1 MPFDPSAVRSG
12 STFSTNPNYQAAW
25 ICYVNGVEVPIIGFD
40 IQFGVWQIPSFT
52 IHMLPDI
59 LLQRLGNEDRVPVQI
74 FYLDYWYDPERPE
87 FRLLIDGEIVGWRY
101 MSSVGQRTMSFSC
114 LSHIHIFQQL
124 YFFYMTNVDNIAA
137 AQNVITGTS
146 GFTTPGLLYPYS
158 LFHQGLIVPTAA
170 EVRTTTP
177 PPRRRPGQPNQAQ
190 AASGTDSTDAQQSNT
205 EIKAPYELM
214 YNVVKGIVGSAQDG
228 VPNDRRSVPMMNFFG
243 RHVRKTRFQNRF
255 VRLPYLEDP
264 EALADRKGVFPI
276 FNAARNAEA
285 LNAMQ
290 RQAVSQTGDSGPV
303 WNMLEQIYN
312 MVLMEIAMIPNP
324 PAVLVALN
332 SAPTGNAEGGAA
344 QTEDGKIIGHLA
356 EDTPI
361 VAQRTEAQQNEQD
374 DLDEQAESLTNNI
387 RASVEAGASI
397 DPTVLAQAG
406 FTSPPTSLIQVDR
419 TQIRAALERRRGLR
433 AGQYGP
439 PLPPATPPAEG
450 AAASSPIRLAQ
461 YFVKP
466 QFFFGVP
473 PHCNVI
479 FPSMIEGWT
488 YDEPFLAQPTRIYVN
503 DSVMTHML
511 RAPQGST
518 NAEFIAHAL
527 TVGYPEEADAI
538 MSHKAGNHSTG
549 SSDASANPGAL
560 ESGKNLLIWP
570 EEYYKGPVT
579 AKMELPAW
587 FQMLRQFS
595 NANGGGSGT
604 TPPAPTTAGTPATP
618 SAPTAVSAN
627 AGAPAGAAPSPAA
640 APTGVAANPRPPTGI
655 VVQIPPTVSAARRG
669 VLQSRYEETADWVFR
684 WKCTPQTL
692 AIGNNITVRF
702 DDYPTY
708 GDVDRG
714 FQPASGGRP
723 RVDGLRLRSDGTYQ
737 QEPYEALDILL
748 RHLQSVFPGV
758 ITAGGKYAG
767 RHVAKPPQN
776 PSGSIGPHVCGRAID
791 LMTPTINRGAL
802 GNPVPKRGPA
812 TFYSTPNLEQMSPV
826 AEYLI
831 QNSAVF
837 GIQYFCWARSAWWSN
852 RPSGSKFVHYPEGA
866 RGERMDHAD
875 HIHCEINLDAALKR
889 LPFYR
894 RSAGPAAPRV
904 RVFSLQAPP
913 AALEAARAASRA
925 QRQNP
930 AAATTAPTSPA
941 ASALPGTSPTT
952 GPAPTHTAAAPAP
965 APATSVATDA
975 TEGQTADTFQQLF
988 RLYAQA
994 EYLKQRYSVRQAA
1007 VQMKFNPYVVP
1018 GFPSMVFDSMR
1029 TRFHM
1034 VGYVKSVS
1042 HTAEARGN
1050 LATSIDFSFCRTLPE
1065 FINDVR
1071 TDAERFRSRVT
1082 AAPAEIIDE
1091 IRIRIQDDDRAEEFY
1106 RRLFY
1111 GDGPRPGNA
1120 PVAFRWDQAMGYSR
1134 GLDTE
1139 EIQIEGDTYSAV
1151 DAATTAAAEP
1161 ATPTPAEPATPTPA
1175 AGTAVTLPVS
1185 ADEIVALERA
1195 AAEAT
1200 AALERAEQTL
1210 PRGSDGAL
1218 RGINAFIQRE
1228 IDANE
1233 ALRRARARNARAVRE
1248 AQTPQTPQTAAV
1260 ATNTPI
1266 SAADQRTVT
1275 HNLDPNRELSP
1286 RENIYQDAFD
1296 RYDIAM
1302 QLASRPACSLS
1313 QYIRFWHGGMTIN
1326 DLIQKNVVGGPQEI
1340 FAYAEVPVQDVIAI
1354 GASSTG
1360 QPVNIRGN
1368 TTRKSAT
1375 YYDRIFKMRPGPGA
1389 GEDGLEGPTEPQR
1402 GYTES
1407 PVRPSATHAGVP
1419 ADYPQTRADWDSVL
1433 TQYRDKVR
1441 TLLRPST

>member
-124 YFFYMTNVDNIAA
+124 YFFYMTNVDNVVA
-137 AQNVITGTS
+137 AQNVVTASS

-158 LFHQGLIVPTAA
+158 LFHQGLIVRNTEVQAA
-170 EVRTTTP
+170 TP
-177 PPRRRPGQPNQAQ
+177 PPRRRPGQPGQDR
-190 AASGTDSTDAQQSNT
+190 AASATVSTDTPQSNT

-264 EALADRKGVFPI
+264 ETLAERKGVFPI

-290 RQAVSQTGDSGPV
+290 RQAASQTGDSGPV
-303 WNMLEQIYN
+303 WNMLEQLYN

-324 PAVLVALN
+324 PAVIVALN
-332 SAPTGNAEGGAA
+332 SAPTGDAAGGAA
-344 QTEDGKIIGHLA
+344 QTEDGKIVGHLA

-361 VAQRTEAQQNEQD
+361 AAQRTEAQQNEQD
-374 DLDEQAESLTNNI
+374 DLDERARVLTDVVRAAVTGNTSVDPADLAE
-387 RASVEAGASI
+387 
-397 DPTVLAQAG
+397 AG
-406 FTSPPTSLIQVDR
+406 FTTPPTSLIQVDQ
-419 TQIRAALERRRGLR
+419 TQIRANLERRRGLR
-433 AGQYGP
+433 AGAYGP
-439 PLPPATPPAEG
+439 PLPPPTPPAEG
-450 AAASSPIRLAQ
+450 TDVTSPIRLAQ

-488 YDEPFLAQPTRIYVN
+488 YDEPFLAQPTRVYVN
-503 DSVMTHML
+503 DTVMTNML
-511 RAPQGST
+511 RATGPNQ
-518 NAEFIAHAL
+518 EFITHAL

-538 MSHKAGNHSTG
+538 MAHKAGNHSTG
-549 SSDASANPGAL
+549 GSDASANPGAL

-618 SAPTAVSAN
+618 SASTAT
-627 AGAPAGAAPSPAA
+627 AGNSGAAAGSAPSPAGPPPNV
-640 APTGVAANPRPPTGI
+640 PTTPRPPTGL
-655 VVQIPPTVSAARRG
+655 VVQVPPTVSAARRG
-669 VLQSRYEETADWVFR
+669 VVTPRPQFDVNWAFR
-684 WKCTPQTL
+684 WQITPETL
-692 AIGNNITVRF
+692 AIGNTKNVRS
-702 DDYPTY
+702 DNSPTY
-708 GDVDRG
+708 GDCDNNVNG
-714 FQPASGGRP
+714 A
-723 RVDGLRLRSDGTYQ
+723 RLYGGTYQ
-737 QEPYEALDILL
+737 QPISQSLYILL
-748 RHLQSVFPGV
+748 RHLNETFPGV
-758 ITAGGKYAG
+758 LSPASIRAGVTP
-767 RHVAKPPQN
+767 RPPKD
-776 PSGSIGPHVCGRAID
+776 PTKHMDIHAAGRAID
-791 LMTPTINRGAL
+791 LMIATVKRDANGAKLAPNARGA
-802 GNPVPKRGPA
+802 RY
-812 TFYSTPNLEQMSPV
+812 YSTPDLERMNPI
-826 AEYLI
+826 AEYLV
-831 QNSAVF
+831 QNCDTF
-837 GIQYFCWARSAWWSN
+837 GIQYFIWARSQWSSHA
-852 RPSGSKFVHYPEGA
+852 RAGRKFSHYEVQPES
-866 RGERMDHAD
+866 ERFDHAN
-875 HIHCEINLDAALKR
+875 HIHCEINLDAAR
-889 LPFYR
+889 GILPFY
-894 RSAGPAAPRV
+894 SANAGNIRLTPPSNRVYSVPSLPPRV
-904 RVFSLQAPP
+904 RPT
-913 AALEAARAASRA
+913 
-925 QRQNP
+925 NP
-930 AAATTAPTSPA
+930 AASTSAPTSPA

-965 APATSVATDA
+965 VPATSVATDA

-1050 LATSIDFSFCRTLPE
+1050 LSTSIDFSFCRTLPE

-1139 EIQIEGDTYSAV
+1139 EIQIDGDTYSAV
-1151 DAATTAAAEP
+1151 DAATTAAA
-1161 ATPTPAEPATPTPA
+1161 ASTAANA
-1175 AGTAVTLPVS
+1175 AGTTASTASP
-1185 ADEIVALERA
+1185 DI
-1195 AAEAT
+1195 
-1200 AALERAEQTL
+1200 AALERAVTEARAATERAEASL
-1210 PRGSDGAL
+1210 PRGIDGTPI
-1218 RGINAFIQRE
+1218 GINAFTTRE
-1228 IDANE
+1228 IEATE
-1233 ALRRARARNARAVRE
+1233 ALRRARVQAARAAQAAARE
-1248 AQTPQTPQTAAV
+1248 AQNGQTATPA
-1260 ATNTPI
+1260 ATTTTTPT
-1266 SAADQRTVT
+1266 SPDQRTVT

-1354 GASSTG
+1354 GESSTG

-1375 YYDRIFKMRPGPGA
+1375 YYDRIFKMRPGPGI

>member
-87 FRLLIDGEIVGWRY
+87 FRLLIDGEIIGWRY
-101 MSSVGQRTMSFSC
+101 MSSAGQRTMSFSC
-114 LSHIHIFQQL
+114 LSHIHVFQQL
-124 YFFYMTNVDNIAA
+124 YFFYMTNVDNIVA
-137 AQNVITGTS
+137 AQNVVTASS

-158 LFHQGLIVPTAA
+158 LFHQGLIVSNAA
-170 EVRTTTP
+170 EVQAATP

-190 AASGTDSTDAQQSNT
+190 AASAVDSTDAAQSNT

-214 YNVVKGIVGSAQDG
+214 YNVVKGIVGSAEDG

-264 EALADRKGVFPI
+264 EALAERKGVFPI

-303 WNMLEQIYN
+303 WNMLEQLYN

-332 SAPTGNAEGGAA
+332 SAPTGNAAGGAA

-374 DLDEQAESLTNNI
+374 DLDERARALTERI
-387 RASVEAGASI
+387 RAAVRGELSI
-397 DPTVLAQAG
+397 DPAELSEAG
-406 FTSPPTSLIQVDR
+406 FTSTPTALIQVDQ
-419 TQIRAALERRRGLR
+419 TQIRTALERRRGLR
-433 AGQYGP
+433 AGEAGP
-439 PLPPATPPAEG
+439 PLPPPTPPAEG
-450 AAASSPIRLAQ
+450 TSVTSPIRLAQ

-488 YDEPFLAQPTRIYVN
+488 YDEPFLAQPTRVYVN
-503 DSVMTHML
+503 DSVMSHML
-511 RAPQGST
+511 RAQGP
-518 NAEFIAHAL
+518 NHEFITHAL
-527 TVGYPEEADAI
+527 TVGYPEEADAL
-538 MSHKAGNHSTG
+538 MAHKAGSHSSG
-549 SSDASANPGAL
+549 SSDASANPSAL

-579 AKMELPAW
+579 AKLELPAW

-595 NANGGGSGT
+595 NANGGGSGADGT
-604 TPPAPTTAGTPATP
+604 TPATGGGPSGTTITGGTPAG
-618 SAPTAVSAN
+618 SAP
-627 AGAPAGAAPSPAA
+627 APAT
-640 APTGVAANPRPPTGI
+640 APTGVAASPRPPTT
-655 VVQIPPTVSAARRG
+655 VSVEIPPTVSGARRG
-669 VLQSRYEETADWVFR
+669 VITARPQADEHWAFR
-684 WKCTPQTL
+684 WIVTPDTI
-692 AIGNNITVRF
+692 AIGNTKRVENH
-702 DDYPTY
+702 PTPTFADCDNNVNGARKY
-708 GDVDRG
+708 RN
-714 FQPASGGRP
+714 A
-723 RVDGLRLRSDGTYQ
+723 YQ
-737 QEPYEALDILL
+737 QPIADAAHVLV
-748 RHLQSVFPGV
+748 RHINEVFPGV
-758 ITAGGKYAG
+758 FTHAEYKG
-767 RHVAKPPQN
+767 RTPQEPINPRRHLDVHVA
-776 PSGSIGPHVCGRAID
+776 GRAID
-791 LMTPTINRGAL
+791 FMARTVKRNR
-802 GNPVPKRGPA
+802 RGEIVTKNA
-812 TFYSTPNLEQMSPV
+812 TFFSTPHLETVSPV
-826 AEYLI
+826 AEYLV
-831 QNSAVF
+831 QNCDVF
-837 GIQYFCWARSAWWSN
+837 GIQYLIWARTDFGPFRDGSSRNPKFQHYTVNPEQERFDHSN
-852 RPSGSKFVHYPEGA
+852 
-866 RGERMDHAD
+866 
-875 HIHCEINLDAALKR
+875 HIHCELNLHAVNKT
-889 LPFYR
+889 LPFYANQPAARPTAPTR
-894 RSAGPAAPRV
+894 RVYSQPNPPPRVQPANPAGTPAAPTSSV
-904 RVFSLQAPP
+904 
-913 AALEAARAASRA
+913 
-925 QRQNP
+925 
-930 AAATTAPTSPA
+930 AT
-941 ASALPGTSPTT
+941 ALPGTSPTT
-952 GPAPTHTAAAPAP
+952 GPATSHTATGP
-965 APATSVATDA
+965 APATATSLATDA
-975 TEGQTADTFQQLF
+975 AEAQTADTFQQLF

-1034 VGYVKSVS
+1034 VGYVKSVT
-1042 HTAEARGN
+1042 HNAEARGN

-1091 IRIRIQDDDRAEEFY
+1091 IRIRIQDEDRAEEFY

-1120 PVAFRWDQAMGYSR
+1120 PVAFRWDQAMGYAR
-1134 GLDTE
+1134 GLATE
-1139 EIQIEGDTYSAV
+1139 DIQIESDTSV
-1151 DAATTAAAEP
+1151 EMSVERSQAASRGRTEQQAGEP
-1161 ATPTPAEPATPTPA
+1161 NQETVN
-1175 AGTAVTLPVS
+1175 AGTA
-1185 ADEIVALERA
+1185 A
-1195 AAEAT
+1195 
-1200 AALERAEQTL
+1200 QT
-1210 PRGSDGAL
+1210 
-1218 RGINAFIQRE
+1218 Q
-1228 IDANE
+1228 IDA
-1233 ALRRARARNARAVRE
+1233 
-1248 AQTPQTPQTAAV
+1248 Q
-1260 ATNTPI
+1260 
-1266 SAADQRTVT
+1266 TVT

-1354 GASSTG
+1354 GQSPTG
-1360 QPVNIRGN
+1360 QPVNVRGN
-1368 TTRKSAT
+1368 TTRKAAT
-1375 YYDRIFKMRPGPGA
+1375 YYDRIFKMRPGPGGGA
-1389 GEDGLEGPTEPQR
+1389 DGLEGPTEAER
-1402 GYTES
+1402 GYTEA

-1419 ADYPQTRADWDSVL
+1419 ANYPQTRADWDTVL
-1433 TQYRDKVR
+1433 ERYREKVR